1 MWWWLAV
8 GNTACVVVVSS
19 REYCRC
25 GGSVQEGWD
34 RSSGYVGLD
43 KVEVGCVVS
52 QNKYKIK

>member
-25 GGSVQEGWD
+25 GGA
-34 RSSGYVGLD
+34 VGNTAG
-43 KVEVGCVVS
+43 VVVVS
-52 QNKYKIK
+52 SREYCMCGGG